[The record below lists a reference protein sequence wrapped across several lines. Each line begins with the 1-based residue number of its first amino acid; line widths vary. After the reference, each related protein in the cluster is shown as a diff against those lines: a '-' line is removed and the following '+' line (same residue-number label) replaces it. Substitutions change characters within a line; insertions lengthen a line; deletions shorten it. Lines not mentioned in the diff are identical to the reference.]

1 MMLMNKG
8 ISAIIATILL
18 VLIAVAL
25 VGTAYLY
32 VSGMLTGRTSK
43 SISIS
48 DVSCTSNNITIVV
61 SNDGTSSITN
71 TASSK
76 ELRIFVDNV
85 DRTSVFNET
94 GGTNSYTIAPH
105 STIVLLDN
113 TTGYSSGTHTVL
125 VVSPSNSVREVV
137 FC

>member
-1 MMLMNKG
+1 MKG
-8 ISAIIATILL
+8 IATIIATILL
-18 VLIAVAL
+18 LMITIALA
-25 VGTAYLY
+25 GTAYLF
-32 VSGMLTGRTSK
+32 VSGMLTGKTSK
-43 SISIS
+43 FISLLE
-48 DVSCTSNNITIVV
+48 VSCTSNNITIVV